1 MASKDPLMNKIM
13 FMLLMAAFT
22 ITASAQKQ
30 PYNIVFDVT
39 SSDTAVH
46 ARVIRWI
53 NLIMDADPAAKIEVV
68 FYGKSVPM
76 VTQERSTVAAGIQS
90 ILADKKA
97 TFTVCEAAMKAN
109 GFVKSNLLPGIN
121 TVPDGLYE
129 LVKKQAEGYG
139 YIKVTNQ

>member
-1 MASKDPLMNKIM
+1 MNKTL
-13 FMLLMAAFT
+13 FLLSLTLFSTAA
-22 ITASAQKQ
+22 IAQKQ
-30 PYNIVFDVT
+30 PYNIVFDIT

-53 NLIMDADPAAKIEVV
+53 NLIVDADPAAKIEVV

-97 TFTVCEAAMKAN
+97 NFTVCEAAMKAN